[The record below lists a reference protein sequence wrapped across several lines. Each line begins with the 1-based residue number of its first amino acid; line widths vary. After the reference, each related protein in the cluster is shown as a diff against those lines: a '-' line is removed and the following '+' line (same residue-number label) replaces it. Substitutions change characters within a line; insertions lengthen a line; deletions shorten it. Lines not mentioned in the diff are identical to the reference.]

1 VFRKLD
7 TCEEGNLSAAM
18 PYCAIISPTQTVA
31 VMPGLNDFLGEKE
44 EEVP

>member
-7 TCEEGNLSAAM
+7 TCEEGNLSAI
-18 PYCAIISPTQTVA
+18 PYCGIISPTQTVA
-31 VMPGLNDFLGEKE
+31 VMPGLNDFLGEGE